1 VGKWPAGAIAEI
13 RRHAI
18 EDGGDPDAPPDFAPP
33 LLHRAVRAKL
43 GLSQTGFATPLGV
56 PIATVRNRKQNRFA
70 MEPAARALPKI
81 IDREPDAALR
91 ARRAA

>member
-1 VGKWPAGAIAEI
+1 
-13 RRHAI
+13 
-18 EDGGDPDAPPDFAPP
+18 
-33 LLHRAVRAKL
+33 VRAKL